1 MRTLRHLLPGLGII
15 IVASVLLLL
24 SDLGSRNRD
33 DTRKTAYS
41 REHPARLGILQPA
54 SNPVMDDL
62 RMGMLDG
69 LASRGYRQGV
79 NLQTQ
84 EFNAESDQPTM
95 LMMSQSIV
103 SGNYDLAASISTL
116 CLQALASADQKRHL
130 PMVFCGVSSPVAAN
144 VGVKSLGTLDKPDY
158 MTGYGT
164 AQPVEAIFRE
174 AVAANPKLKV
184 VGVVWNPAEAN
195 SEVCTVEARKICKE
209 LGLTLIEAPIE
220 GAKDVREAADSLVAR
235 GAEAFW
241 TGGDATLINAYATL
255 QQAADKAH
263 IPIFSNISGHA
274 QLGALFDWGANY
286 YLVGIETGKLA
297 ADILDGRSPSSI
309 PVQNLVPGRL
319 GLNEKVRATL
329 RDTWTFTPS
338 QYERAGYIVERN
350 GEVEDLKPVKLD
362 ATQTGK

>member
-1 MRTLRHLLPGLGII
+1 MRTLRQLLTGLALIM
-15 IVASVLLLL
+15 VAAGLLLL

-33 DTRKTAYS
+33 DVRAKTYS
-41 REHPARLGILQPA
+41 REHPARIGILQPA
-54 SNPVMDDL
+54 SNQVMDDL
-62 RMGMLDG
+62 RQGLFDG
-69 LASRGYRQGV
+69 LASRGFHDGA
-79 NLQTQ
+79 NLKA
-84 EFNAESDQPTM
+84 EIFNAESDQPTM
-95 LMMSQSIV
+95 LMMSQKIV
-103 SGNYDLAASISTL
+103 SGDYDLAASISTL

-144 VGVKSLGTLDKPDY
+144 VGVKSLGTLNKPDY

-195 SEVCTVEARKICKE
+195 SEVCTEQARKICAE
-209 LGLTLIEAPIE
+209 LGIKLIEAPIE
-220 GAKDVREAADSLVAR
+220 GAKDVREAADALVAR

-241 TGGDATLINAYATL
+241 TGGDATLINAYAIL
-255 QQAADKAH
+255 QQAADKAR
-263 IPIFSNISGHA
+263 IPVFSNISGHA
-274 QLGALFDWGANY
+274 QAGALFDWGANY
-286 YLVGIETGKLA
+286 YQVGYETGKLA

-319 GLNEKVRATL
+319 GLNEKVRASL

-338 QYERAGYIVERN
+338 QYERAGYVVERD
-350 GEVEDLKPVKLD
+350 GTMRDIKPVKVN
-362 ATQTGK
+362 TN